1 MRWSITCQNLW
12 TNFLQI
18 MENNNFTAYQF
29 ENYDVKGLKLEI
41 NFSNT
46 DFLEIKTHEEIN
58 SPIEKI
64 EESFEPLLFGID
76 MNITNIRNINDLK
89 GKKIIL
95 LDGHHRYEYLKR
107 KDIDKFIEIVLISI
121 DDVEILSYPSH
132 LTIGKK
138 EFEEILENHNFLN
151 NATSKFF
158 VSIDDVKFFNKEIKD
173 IYQLYEFKNF
183 CYVNEYISSTVDE
196 NQADEKDMVNFTP
209 IKISEIVESDS
220 LFPPKSTWITPRL

>member
-1 MRWSITCQNLW
+1 MK
-12 TNFLQI
+12 
-18 MENNNFTAYQF
+18 NNNFTAYQF
-29 ENYDVKGLKLEI
+29 ENYDVEGLKLKI

-46 DFLEIKTHEEIN
+46 DFIEIKTHEEIN
-58 SPIEKI
+58 SPIENI

-76 MNITNIRNINDLK
+76 MNITNIKDVNDLK

-107 KDIDKFIEIVLISI
+107 KDIDKSIEIVLISTV
-121 DDVEILSYPSH
+121 DVEILSYPSR

-138 EFEEILENHNFLN
+138 EFEKILENHNFLN
-151 NATSKFF
+151 NVSSKFF
-158 VSIDDVKFFNKEIKD
+158 VSIDDVKFFNKEIED

-196 NQADEKDMVNFTP
+196 NQAGEKDMVNFTP
-209 IKISEIVESDS
+209 IKISEIVDSDS

>member
-1 MRWSITCQNLW
+1 
-12 TNFLQI
+12 
-18 MENNNFTAYQF
+18 MESNNFTAYQF

-89 GKKIIL
+89 GKKMIL

-107 KDIDKFIEIVLISI
+107 NDIDKSIELVLISI
-121 DDVEILSYPSH
+121 DDVEILSYPSR

-138 EFEEILENHNFLN
+138 RFSEN
-151 NATSKFF
+151 
-158 VSIDDVKFFNKEIKD
+158 
-173 IYQLYEFKNF
+173 
-183 CYVNEYISSTVDE
+183 
-196 NQADEKDMVNFTP
+196 P
-209 IKISEIVESDS
+209 
-220 LFPPKSTWITPRL
+220 